1 MNKSKDKKDINK
13 KDKKTKEPKKNLNTK
28 ITISKLV
35 SIFIIFLI
43 LLIIISFI
51 RTKIINYKLYLE
63 IIKSNIEL
71 SNSTN
76 LYAETYR
83 YGNINK
89 LSSSTKTWSKG
100 NHVKKESTHTNSLDD
115 KLYTSIMYKDIE
127 KKLEIYPEPKVI
139 CKETYM
145 CNVSTALD
153 PIIILTSI
161 DCSTPLDYFKN
172 FLYTSNITVE
182 SIFNTPCYKI
192 TYTSEG
198 TYETAWFDA
207 TTLYPVLTLSPIG
220 YTTYNFQE
228 CDLSEEELIIDTTG
242 YEIWDYTTEKPFK
255 VN

>member
-1 MNKSKDKKDINK
+1 MEKTKEKKDINK

-51 RTKIINYKLYLE
+51 RTKLINYKLYLE
-63 IIKSNIEL
+63 IVKTNIEL

-83 YGNINK
+83 YGDINK
-89 LSSSTKTWSKG
+89 LTSSTKTWAKG
-100 NHVKKESTHTNSLDD
+100 NHVKKESISGNSLDD
-115 KLYTSIMYKDIE
+115 KLYTNVMYKDIE
-127 KKLEIYPEPKVI
+127 KKLEIFPDPKI
-139 CKETYM
+139 INIESSM
-145 CNVSTALD
+145 CSVSAALN
-153 PIIILTSI
+153 PIGILTSI
-161 DCSTPLDYFKN
+161 VCSTPLDYFKN

-192 TYTSEG
+192 TYSSEG

>member
-1 MNKSKDKKDINK
+1 MEKTKEKKDINK
-13 KDKKTKEPKKNLNTK
+13 NDKKEKEPKKNLNTK
-28 ITISKLV
+28 ITISKLI

-43 LLIIISFI
+43 VLIIISFI
-51 RTKIINYKLYLE
+51 RTKLINYKLYLE
-63 IIKSNIEL
+63 IVKTNIEL

-83 YGNINK
+83 YGDINK
-89 LSSSTKTWSKG
+89 LSSSTKTWAKG
-100 NHVKKESTHTNSLDD
+100 NHVKKESIYSNSLDD
-115 KLYTSIMYKDIE
+115 KLYTNVMYKDIE
-127 KKLEIYPEPKVI
+127 KKLEIFPDPKI
-139 CKETYM
+139 INMESSM
-145 CNVSTALD
+145 CSVSAALN
-153 PIIILTSI
+153 PIVILTSI

-192 TYTSEG
+192 TYSSEG
-198 TYETAWFDA
+198 TYETAWFDV

>member
-1 MNKSKDKKDINK
+1 
-13 KDKKTKEPKKNLNTK
+13 
-28 ITISKLV
+28 
-35 SIFIIFLI
+35 
-43 LLIIISFI
+43 
-51 RTKIINYKLYLE
+51 
-63 IIKSNIEL
+63 
-71 SNSTN
+71 
-76 LYAETYR
+76 
-83 YGNINK
+83 
-89 LSSSTKTWSKG
+89 
-100 NHVKKESTHTNSLDD
+100 
-115 KLYTSIMYKDIE
+115 MYKDIE
-127 KKLEIYPEPKVI
+127 KKLEIFPDPKI
-139 CKETYM
+139 INIESSM
-145 CNVSTALD
+145 CSVSAALN
-153 PIIILTSI
+153 PIVILTSI

-192 TYTSEG
+192 TYSSEG